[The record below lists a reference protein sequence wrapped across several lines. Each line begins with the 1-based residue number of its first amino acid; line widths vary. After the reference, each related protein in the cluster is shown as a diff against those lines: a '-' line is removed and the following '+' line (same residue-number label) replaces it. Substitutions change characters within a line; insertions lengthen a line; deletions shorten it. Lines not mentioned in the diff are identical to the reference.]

1 MDTDFGLD
9 SSEPLENTRTQ
20 RKRRSSLFGK
30 QSNGNANPIPDS
42 DDAFADKSDIS
53 AVPPSGSRPRR
64 LATWADDSSD
74 EIQQIRNI
82 QMSANKQKIM
92 DSSDNEVT
100 PMIPDLQEV
109 NDYEMTQTVAEPPTA
124 HNKIISFKELD
135 KNLLKESA
143 FTSLDDIDLTP
154 LTRFCLPEGQVRE
167 EDITWSWDHLM
178 SDITSAL
185 TTDTDTNV

>member
-82 QMSANKQKIM
+82 QMSANKQKIIARHQM
-92 DSSDNEVT
+92 PVSLQTRAMLWRNSIEDSVHVLLFDGK
-100 PMIPDLQEV
+100 QE
-109 NDYEMTQTVAEPPTA
+109 
-124 HNKIISFKELD
+124 KID
-135 KNLLKESA
+135 
-143 FTSLDDIDLTP
+143 
-154 LTRFCLPEGQVRE
+154 
-167 EDITWSWDHLM
+167 
-178 SDITSAL
+178 
-185 TTDTDTNV
+185 